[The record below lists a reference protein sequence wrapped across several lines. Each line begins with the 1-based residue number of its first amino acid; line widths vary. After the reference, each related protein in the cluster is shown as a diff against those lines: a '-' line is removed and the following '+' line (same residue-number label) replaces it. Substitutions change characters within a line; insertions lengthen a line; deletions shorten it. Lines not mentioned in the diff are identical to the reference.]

1 MSDLEATK
9 ERVFRA
15 RAALWRL
22 FPFVA
27 SILVRIRILAVR
39 GLPFPAGVNATTLAI
54 DVDQISKVS
63 DAELVGILAHETLHL
78 AFRDVVRR
86 GDRVPEIWNVA
97 TDAVN
102 NEILSPYVK
111 LLENVWRFNVLEDAL
126 GERIPEGIS
135 KEQLYDKIVKKAKK
149 APRPQW
155 NDLGA
160 PSESQMQQ
168 GGGQQQD
175 QQGQS
180 SQSQAG
186 AGSGKKGKKK
196 GDGQQAQ
203 PPQQGQQSPQPGAGG
218 GQKKGRKRGQSSQS
232 QQGTG
237 QGKQKKQEGGG
248 AASGAPTPQMV
259 GVIQEGDPSLRDE
272 DEEKREEAWR
282 RALARA
288 HAAQAG
294 TAPGALEREV
304 SQLLKSRV
312 PWRNLLRQALRDG
325 YGRGI
330 IQSWKRLNR
339 RVPELP
345 GARRLTTPRTWVLL
359 DASGSISDEILN
371 QFMSEVVSAAR
382 AAGGI
387 TVVAWDAEVKGVWN
401 YHRGMKMKI
410 QGGGGTVIRP
420 ALALVKEKMQPG
432 DVVAVLSD
440 FELSDYDSDETA
452 ALARAVKAR
461 AAVAIAA
468 TVDQNPP
475 AWGWRTIRAQ

>member
-1 MSDLEATK
+1 MSGDLEAVR

-22 FPFVA
+22 FPFTA
-27 SILVRIRILAVR
+27 SILARIRILAVR
-39 GLPFPAGVNATTLAI
+39 GFAFPAGVDATTLLVDI
-54 DVDQISKVS
+54 DQVAGMP
-63 DAELVGILAHETLHL
+63 DAELVGLLAHETLHL

-86 GDRVPEIWNVA
+86 GDRVPMPWNVA
-97 TDAVN
+97 ADAIN
-102 NEILSPYVK
+102 NEILSPYVR
-111 LLENVWRFNVLEDAL
+111 LPEGAVRMGHLEDVL
-126 GERIPEGIS
+126 GERIPEGID
-135 KEQLYDKIVKKAKK
+135 KEHLYEKLIKKAKSK

-155 NDLGA
+155 GDLGA
-160 PSESQMQQ
+160 PSESQMS
-168 GGGQQQD
+168 GGQQ
-175 QQGQS
+175 G
-180 SQSQAG
+180 
-186 AGSGKKGKKK
+186 
-196 GDGQQAQ
+196 Q
-203 PPQQGQQSPQPGAGG
+203 PPQQGRQSPQPGAGG

>member
-1 MSDLEATK
+1 MSDLEQTR

-27 SILVRIRILAVR
+27 SILARIRIIAVR
-39 GLPFPAGVNATTLAI
+39 GLPFPVGVNTTTLAI
-54 DVDQISKVS
+54 DIDKISGIP
-63 DAELVGILAHETLHL
+63 DAELVGALAHETLHL
-78 AFRDVVRR
+78 AFRDVVRC
-86 GDRVPEIWNVA
+86 GDRVPWIWNVA
-97 TDAVN
+97 ADAVN
-102 NEILSPYVK
+102 DEILSPYVK
-111 LLENVWRFNVLEDAL
+111 LPDDVWRFRALEEIL

-135 KEQLYDKIVKKAKK
+135 KENLYDKIVKKAKK

-160 PSESQMQQ
+160 PSESQMR
-168 GGGQQQD
+168 GG
-175 QQGQS
+175 
-180 SQSQAG
+180 
-186 AGSGKKGKKK
+186 
-196 GDGQQAQ
+196 GQQAQ
-203 PPQQGQQSPQPGAGG
+203 PPQGQQGPQPGAGG
-218 GQKKGRKRGQSSQS
+218 GQKRGKKQKGGGGA
-232 QQGTG
+232 QQGQEG
-237 QGKQKKQEGGG
+237 QQGSQPQQGAGRGKQKKQKGSGG

-272 DEEKREEAWR
+272 DEERREEAWK

-294 TAPGALEREV
+294 TVPGALEREV
-304 SQLLKSRV
+304 SQLLKSKV

-345 GARRLTTPRTWVLL
+345 GARRLTTPRAWVLL
-359 DASGSISDEILN
+359 DASGSISDETFN
-371 QFMSEVVSAAR
+371 QFMAEVTSAAR

-387 TVVAWDAEVKGVWN
+387 TVVAWDAEVKGVWK
-401 YHRGMKMKI
+401 YHRGMKLRI
-410 QGGGGTVIRP
+410 EGGGGTIIRP
-420 ALALVKEKMQPG
+420 ALELVKREMRPN

-440 FELSDYDSDETA
+440 FELSDYDNSETA

-475 AWGWRTIRAQ
+475 AWGWRTVRVQ

>member
-1 MSDLEATK
+1 MSELEATK

-27 SILVRIRILAVR
+27 SILARIRIIAVR

-54 DVDQISKVS
+54 DIDKISKVS

-86 GDRVPEIWNVA
+86 GDRVPEVWNTA

-102 NEILSPYVK
+102 NEILSPYVR
-111 LLENVWRFNVLEDAL
+111 LLDDVWRFRALEEAL

-135 KEQLYDKIVKKAKK
+135 KEQLYDKIVKRAKK
-149 APRPQW
+149 APRSQW

-160 PSESQMQQ
+160 PSESQMRQQ
-168 GGGQQQD
+168 EGGQQQD

-196 GDGQQAQ
+196 QKGGGQAQ
-203 PPQQGQQSPQPGAGG
+203 QGQPSQQGQEGQASQPQQGAGG
-218 GQKKGRKRGQSSQS
+218 EQKKQKKG
-232 QQGTG
+232 
-237 QGKQKKQEGGG
+237 GGG

-304 SQLLKSRV
+304 SQLLKSKV

-345 GARRLTTPRTWVLL
+345 GARRLTTPRAWVLL
-359 DASGSISDEILN
+359 DVSGSISDEIFN
-371 QFMSEVVSAAR
+371 QFMSEVTAASR
-382 AAGGI
+382 AAGD
-387 TVVAWDAEVKGVWN
+387 VMLVAWDTEVKGTWN
-401 YHRGMKMKI
+401 YHRGMRMHVT
-410 QGGGGTVIRP
+410 GGGGTIIRP
-420 ALALVKEKMQPG
+420 ALTLVKEKMQPN

-468 TVDQNPP
+468 TVDQAPP
-475 AWGWRTIRAQ
+475 ASWGWRTVRVQ

>member
-1 MSDLEATK
+1 MGEKMSGDLELTK

-27 SILVRIRILAVR
+27 SILARIRIVAVR
-39 GLPFPAGVNATTLAI
+39 GLQFPAGVNATTLVI
-54 DVDQISKVS
+54 DVDQTSQMS
-63 DAELVGILAHETLHL
+63 DAELVGLLAHETLHL

-86 GDRVPEIWNVA
+86 GDRVPMAWNVA
-97 TDAVN
+97 ADAIN
-102 NEILSPYVK
+102 NEILSSYVK
-111 LLENVWRFNVLEDAL
+111 LPEGAVRMRLLADAL

-135 KEQLYDKIVKKAKK
+135 KEQLYDKLLKKAKAK
-149 APRPQW
+149 AASRPQW
-155 NDLGA
+155 GDLGA

-168 GGGQQQD
+168 GGGQQAQPPQQA
-175 QQGQS
+175 QQG
-180 SQSQAG
+180 SQPQPG
-186 AGSGKKGKKK
+186 AGSGKKGKKQ
-196 GDGQQAQ
+196 GQGPQ
-203 PPQQGQQSPQPGAGG
+203 PPAGAGG
-218 GQKKGRKRGQSSQS
+218 QRRQKG
-232 QQGTG
+232 
-237 QGKQKKQEGGG
+237 GGG
-248 AASGAPTPQMV
+248 AASSAPTPQVV

-272 DEEKREEAWR
+272 DEERREEAWR

-288 HAAQAG
+288 RAAQAG
-294 TAPGALEREV
+294 TAPGALEREI

-330 IQSWKRLNR
+330 VQSWKRLNR

-345 GARRLTTPRTWVLL
+345 GARRLTTPRAWVLV
-359 DASGSISDEILN
+359 DASGSIDDKTFD
-371 QFMSEVVSAAR
+371 QFMAEVVAAAR
-382 AAGGI
+382 AAGDVI
-387 TVVAWDAEVKGVWN
+387 LVAWDAEVKGVWK

-410 QGGGGTVIRP
+410 TGGGGTVIRP
-420 ALALVKEKMQPG
+420 ALELVKEKMQPN

-440 FELSDYDSDETA
+440 FELSDYDSGETA

-468 TVDQNPP
+468 TVDRNPP
-475 AWGWRTIRAQ
+475 ASWGWRTVRVQ